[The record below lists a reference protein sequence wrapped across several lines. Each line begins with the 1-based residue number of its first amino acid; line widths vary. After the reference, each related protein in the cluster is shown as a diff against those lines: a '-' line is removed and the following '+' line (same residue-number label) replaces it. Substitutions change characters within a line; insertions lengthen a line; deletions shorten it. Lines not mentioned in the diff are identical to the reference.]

1 MNTLFKI
8 ISYLILLF
16 LTGLT
21 HLHAQ
26 SSLPIILTDEQEEY
40 PLGLHL
46 EILEDPEG
54 QLTIEQISSSAY
66 DQQFVPNQVKVPNL
80 GLSNSYYWVRFRVKN
95 DAQQPK
101 QWYLE
106 MAHPSMRH
114 ISFYRPRSEGAGF
127 WSLHTGFSWPF
138 HTREIAYKNVVFKL
152 SLPPQIEQT
161 FYLRFDSAG
170 DAMILPLTIWS
181 FKAFFQKTQIEQ
193 FLAGLFLGTL
203 LIMIGYNTFL
213 FLFLKDKSYLY
224 YVLFVTSLLCH
235 ELLFRGFLSPYLES
249 DWNPILL
256 SFFFAFMSIFGL
268 KFTNT
273 FLVTKT
279 RMPKLHL
286 FIIFLLVMWGLL
298 NIFFLFI
305 VSRSVIAHIV
315 ETLLLAMTLLSIFMA
330 AFTAWRQG
338 YEAAR
343 YFLLAWMMLIIT
355 GAIITLLRFELL
367 PSNTLTEYGYH
378 VGVILLALLLSLA
391 LADKI
396 NIFKAEKEKAQIKA
410 LKASQENERLIRQQA
425 VILEQQVA
433 ERTQDLEIARK
444 KAELANQAKSTFLA
458 GMSHELRTPLN
469 GVLGFAQIL
478 QRDASMTSQ
487 QQHALKVIYQS
498 GHHLLA
504 LINDVLD
511 LAKIESGKIELYK
524 SDFNLLSLLNG
535 VSEIIKIRAK
545 HKGIHFKLELP
556 SDLPNQVYGD
566 ERRLRQILL
575 NLLGNAVKFTDQGC
589 ITLKV
594 ANKSENINSPN
605 GLKNIGYFY
614 FQIADTGIG
623 IALEH
628 LDTIFKPFEQVG
640 DQEHQAKG
648 TGLGL
653 AISKNLV
660 ELMGGQLCVSSQLNL
675 GTQFWFELT
684 LPIVDDQVAHI
695 SSQQTIIGIKGKPP
709 KILVVE
715 DNQENQAVLINLLV
729 NIGFEVKSAQNGRE
743 GLATA
748 ISWQPDAIIT
758 DLIMPV
764 MDGFELIRQLR
775 QSPLLKDKII
785 IASSASVYESDKNKS
800 LAVGSDAFLPKPI
813 QFETLFAQLQH
824 SLHLSY
830 VYEEKVT
837 ETAEETQTGPMVLP
851 EMAQLEKLYE
861 LTLMADIDELEKHI
875 TILTKSD
882 IKLKS
887 FVTKIQTF
895 LKKYQ
900 IGQLKEWL
908 EGVIGK

>member
-26 SSLPIILTDEQEEY
+26 SSLPIILTDEQEQY

-54 QLTIEQISSSAY
+54 QLTIEQVSSSAY
-66 DQQFVPNQVKVPNL
+66 DQQFVPNQVEVPNL
-80 GLSNSYYWVRFRVKN
+80 GFTNSTYWVRFRVKN
-95 DAQQPK
+95 DAQQSK

-106 MAHPSMRH
+106 MAHPSMER
-114 ISFYRPRSEGAGF
+114 ISFYRPRLEEAGF
-127 WSLHTGFSWPF
+127 RSKQTGFIWPF
-138 HTREIAYKNVVFKL
+138 KSREMAYHTFVFKL
-152 SLPPQIEQT
+152 SLPPQIEQI
-161 FYLRFDSAG
+161 FYLRFDSGG
-170 DAMILPLTIWS
+170 DEMTFPLTIWS
-181 FKAFFQKTQIEQ
+181 VKALLEKSQIEQ
-193 FLAGLFLGTL
+193 LLAGLFFGAL

-213 FLFLKDKSYLY
+213 FLFLKEKSYLY
-224 YVLFVTSLLCH
+224 YVLFVTSFLCH
-235 ELLFRGFLSPYLES
+235 ELLYRGFLARIDY
-249 DWNPILL
+249 WNFIIL
-256 SFFFAFMSIFGL
+256 SFSFSLTVIFAL
-268 KFTNT
+268 QFTKT
-273 FLVTKT
+273 FLATKT
-279 RMPKLHL
+279 RVPNLHQ
-286 FIIFLLVMWGLL
+286 FMTFLSMIWGLL
-298 NIFFLFI
+298 IIFFLLNVPHSFI
-305 VSRSVIAHIV
+305 AYTFEVLLITV
-315 ETLLLAMTLLSIFMA
+315 TLLTIFIA
-330 AFTAWRQG
+330 AFTTWRQG

-343 YFLLAWMMLIIT
+343 YFLIAWMMLLIT
-355 GAIITLLRFELL
+355 GITSNLVRLGLL
-367 PSNTLTEYGYH
+367 PNHILAKYDYQVSA
-378 VGVILLALLLSLA
+378 ILLVLLLSLA

-396 NIFKAEKEKAQIKA
+396 NIFKTEKEKAQIKA
-410 LKASQENERLIRQQA
+410 LKASQENERLIREQA

-433 ERTQDLEIARK
+433 ERTQDLERARK

-487 QQHALKVIYQS
+487 QQHALKVIDQS

-684 LPIVDDQVAHI
+684 LPIINDQVAHI

-837 ETAEETQTGPMVLP
+837 ETAEEPQTGPMVLP